1 MLFRQIID
9 KPVLVAVA
17 ISLITLLGVLAV
29 LRVPVQLIPDLD
41 VRVVTI
47 ITRWPGATPQD
58 VEREILI
65 EQEEYLRTIAGI
77 DRMTSRASMGRAEIE
92 LEFPFGTDINDVL
105 IRVNNALTQVPSYPE
120 NVDEPR
126 IVADS
131 YSDNAFVFFG
141 IYPLPGRDV
150 DVNELYDYVDDNVR
164 VPVSRVPGV
173 SDADLRGGVERQVRI
188 ELDPRRLAERGISLA
203 EVRQA
208 IRSRNRDV
216 SGGDLDTGKRR
227 YLMRTIGRF
236 RDVDQVNDLVIA
248 RRGEAL
254 VRLRDVG
261 YAELGF
267 AEARFRSFM
276 NGEPVLTLRMR
287 REPGSNIVAVRDA
300 IAARMAELNETTLA
314 DAGLTAKMFV
324 DDAKYVEDAVK
335 VVRQNL
341 VLGGLLATAVLFL
354 FLRSWRTTLV
364 GAIGIPI
371 CLVAAFLGLL
381 LTGRTINVI
390 SLAGVAFAIGMTL
403 DNSIVVLEN
412 IYRHR
417 AAGLD
422 RADAALR
429 GVSEVWK
436 AVLASTLTTV
446 FVFIPVLFVEEQAGQ
461 LYSDIAVAISAS
473 ILMSMLVAIT
483 VVPVGARHLG
493 GFGRTAGKGGAGPA
507 ALALKER
514 ILDWSRWTSGGR
526 RHQLATI
533 GMTLLATAG
542 IITFLTPKAEYLPE
556 GEEPKAFARV
566 IAPPGYNID
575 EVGAVARQIRE
586 FLQPHV
592 DADPARFDA
601 GETDFPAIEVA
612 MQFYD
617 AGGITNVLPTI
628 DAGHIDELIERFS
641 RELRGFPAMRGFVTR
656 GSIFSGNAGGTRSIN
671 VDVSGPD
678 IGKLYAAAQAIQ
690 READSVF
697 ENAQVRAEPS
707 GLALAQPFLEIR
719 PDWERAAEL
728 GVSAADL
735 GYFVWAYS
743 DGAYVDEFFLD
754 DDKIDMYLY
763 STEGVINHPEDVAGL
778 YLYSQTGAAV
788 PLSAVARVTETAGV
802 DSIRRVDA
810 ARTVTVSI
818 IPPRSVPLE
827 TGVEIVRERILDVL
841 RERGEIDP
849 RITAQLSGASDQLE
863 ATREALSGNFVV
875 AVLIAYLLLVA
886 ILSHWGYPLI
896 IMTTV
901 PVGISGGIAGLWLIN
916 AAGAGLGLVGL
927 DPLQQPFDMITML
940 GFLVLI
946 GTVVNNPILIVDR
959 TMHNVREQGMGPVE
973 AVQEAV
979 DTRLRP
985 ILMSTITTVLGLS
998 PLVFMP
1004 GAGTELYR
1012 GLGAVVMFG
1021 ILYSAIVTV
1030 LFLPAV
1036 LALVFG
1042 LRKQWLERRMRA
1054 QPAGEAPR

>member
-1 MLFRQIID
+1 MLFRQIVD

-29 LRVPVQLIPDLD
+29 MRVPVQLIPDLD

-141 IYPLPGRDV
+141 IHPLPGRDV
-150 DVNELYDYVDDNVR
+150 DVNELFDYVDDNVR
-164 VPVSRVPGV
+164 VPISRVPGV
-173 SDADLRGGVERQVRI
+173 SDADLRGGVGRQVRI
-188 ELDPRRLAERGISLA
+188 EVDPRRLAERGISLA

-236 RDVDQVNDLVIA
+236 GDVQQINDLVIA
-248 RRGEAL
+248 RRGDAL

-267 AEARFRSFM
+267 AEARFKSYM

-300 IAARMAELNETTLA
+300 IAARMGQLNDTTLA

-341 VLGGLLATAVLFL
+341 TLGALLATAVLYF
-354 FLRSWRTTLV
+354 FLRSWRTTLI

-417 AAGLD
+417 MAGLD
-422 RADAALR
+422 RATAAVK

-473 ILMSMLVAIT
+473 ILMSMIVAIT

-493 GFGRTAGKGGAGPA
+493 GFGGTAGHRGPGPTA
-507 ALALKER
+507 QALRER
-514 ILDWSRWTSGGR
+514 LLSWSRWTGHGR
-526 RHQLATI
+526 RRQLATI
-533 GMTLLATAG
+533 GVTLLATAG
-542 IITFLTPKAEYLPE
+542 IIAFLTPKAEYLPE

-586 FLQPHV
+586 FLEPHV

-641 RELRGFPAMRGFVTR
+641 RELRSFPAMRGFVTR

-671 VDVSGPD
+671 IDVSGPD

-763 STEGVINHPEDVAGL
+763 STEGIINQPEDVAGL
-778 YLYSQTGAAV
+778 YLYSQAGAAV

-827 TGVEIVRERILDVL
+827 TGVEMVRERILDVL

-849 RITAQLSGASDQLE
+849 RIATQLSGASDQLE
-863 ATREALSGNFVV
+863 ATREALSGNFIV

-916 AAGAGLGLVGL
+916 VAGAGLGLVGL
-927 DPLQQPFDMITML
+927 DPLHQPFDMITML

-959 TMHNVREQGMGPVE
+959 TMHNVREQGMSPLE

-1021 ILYSAIVTV
+1021 ILYSAVVTV

-1042 LRKQWLERRMRA
+1042 LRQQWLERRMRA
-1054 QPAGEAPR
+1054 QPAGEAPG

>member
-1 MLFRQIID
+1 MLFRQIIE

-17 ISLITLLGVLAV
+17 ISLVTLLGVLAV

-65 EQEEYLRTIAGI
+65 EQEEYLRTIAGV

-126 IVADS
+126 LVADS

-150 DVNELYDYVDDNVR
+150 DVNELFDYVDDNVR
-164 VPVSRVPGV
+164 VPISRVPGV
-173 SDADLRGGVERQVRI
+173 SDADLRGGVERQIRI
-188 ELDPRRLAERGISLA
+188 EVDPRRLAERGISLA
-203 EVRQA
+203 DLRQA

-236 RDVDQVNDLVIA
+236 QDVGQVNDLVIA
-248 RRGEAL
+248 RRGDAL

-261 YAELGF
+261 HAELGF
-267 AEARFRSFM
+267 AEARGRSFM
-276 NGEPVLTLRMR
+276 NDQPVLTIRMR

-300 IAARMAELNETTLA
+300 IAARMAELDETVLA
-314 DAGLTAKMFV
+314 DAGLTSKIFV
-324 DDAKYVEDAVK
+324 DDAKYVEDAVS

-341 VLGGLLATAVLFL
+341 ILGALLATTVLYL
-354 FLRSWRTTLV
+354 FLRSWRTTLI

-417 AAGLD
+417 TAGLD
-422 RADAALR
+422 RAAAALQ

-436 AVLASTLTTV
+436 AVLASTLTTI

-473 ILMSMLVAIT
+473 IFMSMIVAIT

-493 GFGRTAGKGGAGPA
+493 GFG
-507 ALALKER
+507 LAPGDDGYGRAVRSAREG
-514 ILDWSRWTSGGR
+514 ILGLSRQLSGSR
-526 RHQLATI
+526 SSQLATI
-533 GMTLLATAG
+533 GVTLAATAA
-542 IITFLTPKAEYLPE
+542 ILLLLTPKAEYLPE

-575 EVGAVARQIRE
+575 EVGGIARQIRA

-592 DADPARFDA
+592 EADPDRFEA
-601 GETDFPAIEVA
+601 GQTDFPPIEVA

-617 AGGITNVLPTI
+617 SGGITNVLPTI

-641 RELRGFPAMRGFVTR
+641 QELRRFPGMRGFVTR

-671 VDVSGPD
+671 IDVSGPD
-678 IGKLYAAAQAIQ
+678 IGRLYAAAQAIQ

-707 GLALAQPFLEIR
+707 GLTFAQPFLEIR

-763 STEGVINHPEDVAGL
+763 SSEGAVRHPEDVAGL
-778 YLYSQTGAAV
+778 YLFSQAGEPV
-788 PLSAVARVTETAGV
+788 PLSALASVTETMGV

-810 ARTVTVSI
+810 DRTVTVSI
-818 IPPRSVPLE
+818 IPPRNIPLE
-827 TGVEIVRERILDVL
+827 SGVEIVQERILGVL
-841 RERGEIDP
+841 RERGEIDA
-849 RITAQLSGASDQLE
+849 RITTQLSGASDQLE
-863 ATREALSGNFVV
+863 TTREALSGNFIV
-875 AVLIAYLLLVA
+875 AIVIAYLLLVA

-901 PVGISGGIAGLWLIN
+901 PVGISGGIAGLWLLN
-916 AAGAGLGLVGL
+916 AVGGLLGWIGL
-927 DPLQQPFDMITML
+927 DALQQPLDMITML

-959 TMHNVREQGMGPVE
+959 TMHNVREQGMEPVE

-979 DTRLRP
+979 ATRLRP
-985 ILMSTITTVLGLS
+985 VLMSTITTVLGLS
-998 PLVFMP
+998 PLVLVP

-1030 LFLPAV
+1030 LFLPAL

-1042 LRKQWLERRMRA
+1042 LRARLLEHLPER
-1054 QPAGEAPR
+1054 PASA

>member
-29 LRVPVQLIPDLD
+29 MRVPVQLIPDLD

-65 EQEEYLRTIAGI
+65 EQEEYLQTIAGI
-77 DRMTSRASMGRAEIE
+77 DRMTARASMGRAEIE

-150 DVNELYDYVDDNVR
+150 DVNALFDYVDENVR
-164 VPVSRVPGV
+164 VPISRVPGV

-188 ELDPRRLAERGISLA
+188 EVDPRRLAERGISLA

-208 IRSRNRDV
+208 IRARNRDV

-236 RDVDQVNDLVIA
+236 SDVGQINDMVIA
-248 RRGEAL
+248 RRGDAL

-267 AEARFRSFM
+267 AEARFRAFM

-300 IAARMAELNETTLA
+300 IAAKMAELDGTALA
-314 DAGLTAKMFV
+314 EAGLTARMFV

-341 VLGGLLATAVLFL
+341 LLGALLATAVLFF

-371 CLVAAFLGLL
+371 CLVSAFLGLL

-417 AAGLD
+417 AAGLG
-422 RADAALR
+422 RAEAALK

-473 ILMSMLVAIT
+473 ILMSMIVAIT
-483 VVPVGARHLG
+483 VVPVAARHLG
-493 GFGRTAGKGGAGPA
+493 GFGAGRRAGQETLPGLREGV
-507 ALALKER
+507 LA
-514 ILDWSRWTSGGR
+514 WSRGTSEGR
-526 RHQLATI
+526 RRQLATI
-533 GMTLLATAG
+533 AVTLLLTGG
-542 IITFLTPKAEYLPE
+542 IIAFLTPKAEYLPE

-575 EVGAVARQIRE
+575 EVGGVARQIRE

-592 DADPARFDA
+592 DADPERFDA

-628 DAGHIDELIERFS
+628 DPGHIDELIERFS
-641 RELRGFPAMRGFVTR
+641 RELRQFPAMRGFVTR
-656 GSIFSGNAGGTRSIN
+656 GSIFSGNSGGTRSIN

-678 IGKLYAAAQAIQ
+678 IGELYSAAGAIQ
-690 READSVF
+690 RAADSVF

-763 STEGVINHPEDVAGL
+763 STEGVITHPEDVAGL
-778 YLYSQTGAAV
+778 YLYSQAGAAV
-788 PLSAVARVTETAGV
+788 PLSAVASVTETAGV

-810 ARTVTVSI
+810 DRTVTVSI

-827 TGVEIVRERILDVL
+827 AGVAIVQERIISEL
-841 RERGEIDP
+841 RESGEIGQ
-849 RITAQLSGASDQLE
+849 RVTTRLSGASDQLE
-863 ATREALSGNFVV
+863 ATRQALAGNFVV

-901 PVGISGGIAGLWLIN
+901 PVGISGGIAGLWLLN
-916 AAGAGLGLVGL
+916 AFGSGLGLIGL

-959 TMHNVREQGMGPVE
+959 TMHNVREQGMQPTE

-979 DTRLRP
+979 ATRLRP

-1021 ILYSAIVTV
+1021 ILYSAVITL

-1042 LRKQWLERRMRA
+1042 LRERWLARRA
-1054 QPAGEAPR
+1054 GGQPAGQAAG